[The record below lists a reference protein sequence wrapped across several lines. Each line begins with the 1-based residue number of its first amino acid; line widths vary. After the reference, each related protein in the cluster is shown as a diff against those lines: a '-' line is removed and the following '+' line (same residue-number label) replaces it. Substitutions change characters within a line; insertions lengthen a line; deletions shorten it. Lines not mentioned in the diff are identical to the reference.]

1 MTNIDRKEIDLKARL
16 INEFE
21 FFVRYFFKH
30 QFGRK
35 FIMTPHFY
43 SIIDALVSVV
53 KGDIK
58 RLIINI
64 PPRYGKTA
72 VAVKMFVAWV
82 LANNPSAKFI
92 HLSFSDDL
100 ALDNSSEIRELVKS
114 EEYQRIFG
122 VAIRTDSDS
131 KKKWYTLSGGGL
143 YATSTGGPIT
153 GFGAGAKTRER
164 AGTNSP
170 CDGFEGCII
179 LDDPLKPDDAFS
191 ETMRNRINTR
201 FNNTIASRVNSPT
214 TPIIVI
220 MQRLHECLL
229 PGVMVRVPSGEAP
242 IDSLKKNDYVY
253 GSKGWQRII
262 ATKTS
267 EYSGIS
273 YGIRLYGSP
282 TVCWTTDNH
291 KYLTMRGWV
300 RADEVLSN
308 DWVRFPIARKTK
320 NAGLNWPDVR
330 MADPIKKPSGNF
342 TGERRRSIDEGLLR
356 EMVSSKMPNVA
367 IAKALGVHR
376 NTINCYIHIYKI
388 KRFVEKNSFNDDTHL
403 CDPDFWRIVG
413 YYLSEGSF
421 CQNRD
426 KTKCG
431 VRFTFSHEEESVVQD
446 LVSFFSKYGMTVKIQ
461 RKKKSVIEPHV
472 FGGAFS
478 DWLCENFGSGSFN
491 KKLPEF
497 VFSLDDDCKRELIL
511 GWLIGDGCIRK
522 ESNQLSGTSVSIAM
536 LHGFQRLS
544 LSMGKRCNIVSGRG
558 RAFAVVID
566 GRQAISSGKGGELR
580 FVNEDAMESMVK
592 SRIDGDFCWY
602 RVKKIDKKDY
612 EGIVYDITTPSGD
625 FVVGNATVH
634 NSDMTGFLLEGGS
647 GEDWH
652 HVCLAAI
659 KPDGTALWPEMH
671 SIEKL
676 RSMEQADPYTF
687 AGQYMQI
694 PSPLAGGIMK
704 PDNITI
710 IPALPMGIVEFVRG
724 WDFAAST
731 KGDFTAGAK
740 LGVLPDGRWVIA
752 DMVRIRV
759 SPDERDAA
767 LVNTANR
774 DGDNCRISIPQDPG
788 QAGLTQVKYL
798 VRSLSGFSVKATPES
813 GNKVVRA
820 EPFAA
825 QVNVGNVLMLKA
837 DWNDAL
843 ISEMRMF
850 PNGTFDD
857 QVDALSRAFSMVIT
871 NESAQIFIPDV
882 GKPINPLQARLL
894 KEMPGLPNS
903 VIDAI
908 QIPSGMFCGNCSA
921 YVAGQCAD
929 RGFLVGERDVGCDSF
944 INK

>member
-1 MTNIDRKEIDLKARL
+1 MTNIDQKEIDLKARL

-114 EEYQRIFG
+114 DEYQRIFG

-220 MQRLHECLL
+220 MQRLHE
-229 PGVMVRVPSGEAP
+229 
-242 IDSLKKNDYVY
+242 
-253 GSKGWQRII
+253 
-262 ATKTS
+262 
-267 EYSGIS
+267 
-273 YGIRLYGSP
+273 
-282 TVCWTTDNH
+282 
-291 KYLTMRGWV
+291 
-300 RADEVLSN
+300 
-308 DWVRFPIARKTK
+308 
-320 NAGLNWPDVR
+320 
-330 MADPIKKPSGNF
+330 
-342 TGERRRSIDEGLLR
+342 
-356 EMVSSKMPNVA
+356 
-367 IAKALGVHR
+367 
-376 NTINCYIHIYKI
+376 
-388 KRFVEKNSFNDDTHL
+388 
-403 CDPDFWRIVG
+403 
-413 YYLSEGSF
+413 
-421 CQNRD
+421 
-426 KTKCG
+426 
-431 VRFTFSHEEESVVQD
+431 
-446 LVSFFSKYGMTVKIQ
+446 
-461 RKKKSVIEPHV
+461 
-472 FGGAFS
+472 
-478 DWLCENFGSGSFN
+478 
-491 KKLPEF
+491 
-497 VFSLDDDCKRELIL
+497 
-511 GWLIGDGCIRK
+511 
-522 ESNQLSGTSVSIAM
+522 
-536 LHGFQRLS
+536 
-544 LSMGKRCNIVSGRG
+544 
-558 RAFAVVID
+558 
-566 GRQAISSGKGGELR
+566 
-580 FVNEDAMESMVK
+580 
-592 SRIDGDFCWY
+592 
-602 RVKKIDKKDY
+602 
-612 EGIVYDITTPSGD
+612 
-625 FVVGNATVH
+625 
-634 NSDMTGFLLEGGS
+634 SDMTGFLLEGGS

-871 NESAQIFIPDV
+871 NEPAQIFIPDV